1 MAYTDP
7 VGIYI
12 HEWCMALQEKLRSPA
27 LDKGTN
33 ADIQTQAA
41 KRISTSL
48 RIVYDPAMNL
58 PNPSNGNF

>member
-1 MAYTDP
+1 
-7 VGIYI
+7 
-12 HEWCMALQEKLRSPA
+12 MALQEKLRSPA

-58 PNPSNGNF
+58 PNPSNVNF